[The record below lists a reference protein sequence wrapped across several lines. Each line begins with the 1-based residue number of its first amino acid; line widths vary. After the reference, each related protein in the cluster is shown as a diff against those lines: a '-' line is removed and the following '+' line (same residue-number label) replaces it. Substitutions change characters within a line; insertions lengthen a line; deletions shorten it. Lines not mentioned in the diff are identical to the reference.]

1 MCCYREHLD
10 TCRDVKQ
17 VATHERDAPADSA
30 ESKIRT
36 RFSKSIWPLI
46 SQKQLAELLGMSVR
60 GSARF
65 SGVKLIWPKVFVNAG
80 LKLVGECYIALLK

>member
-1 MCCYREHLD
+1 M
-10 TCRDVKQ
+10 
-17 VATHERDAPADSA
+17 SA
-30 ESKIRT
+30 MPQQIQQKAKFEQDFLN
-36 RFSKSIWPLI
+36 RFGPLI